1 LLEGSGKGSDR
12 VGRMTLHM
20 EQEGRVGEVELE
32 GRTRPTEG
40 KEAHVRGGDV
50 RRPRRPSEGLERDD
64 RGILEKTSRQKE
76 TMDVSETRR
85 VEAKRKIF
93 FVVTTWSFTG
103 SKCMSSSVKQWCM
116 N

>member
-1 LLEGSGKGSDR
+1 
-12 VGRMTLHM
+12 M